1 MKTIIRLTSAL
12 LALILVCGIFA
23 SCGEKKPD
31 TVKIGVTGAVYED
44 IWAPAIAKLKE
55 EGINVELVQYSDFS
69 IPNNALSRA
78 QRVPASRLFPQRA
91 LHARL

>member
-69 IPNNALSRA
+69 IPNNALSSGDIELNA
-78 QRVPASRLFPQRA
+78 FQHPQRA